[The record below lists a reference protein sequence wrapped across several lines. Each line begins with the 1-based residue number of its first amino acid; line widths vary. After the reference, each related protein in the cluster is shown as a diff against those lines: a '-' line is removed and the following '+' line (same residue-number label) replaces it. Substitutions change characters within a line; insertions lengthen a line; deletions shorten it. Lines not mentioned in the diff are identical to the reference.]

1 MTHPYDTQ
9 LAWRFN
15 PSDTLRS
22 MINFFCNVA
31 EDHITSANPSQSSVD
46 SLNVAINELLGNFEV
61 FKSTIDKLDK
71 NIDDDAY
78 NAIHNCF
85 AGALLA
91 TSKIANFATL
101 SDDHSKMFGAKI
113 EAAGKRMSIL
123 GGSARGLQK
132 TEEAEKWR
140 LKFIEFANECRAEK
154 PKCSSS
160 EIREWILKRQNK
172 PEYTGIRFPNLDQVK
187 KFMET
192 SGPEGGKDYITR
204 KK

>member
-22 MINFFCNVA
+22 MINSFCNVA
-31 EDHITSANPSQSSVD
+31 EDYIKSANPSESSVN
-46 SLNVAINELLGNFEV
+46 SLNVAINELLGNFEA

-101 SDDHSKMFGAKI
+101 SDDNLKMFGAKVDAARGELPRKGREAQKKSNDKKRAEV
-113 EAAGKRMSIL
+113 EAAILTMGSFAKSEAFAKRAVPVVLEQTGHKMSWQ
-123 GGSARGLQK
+123 A
-132 TEEAEKWR
+132 
-140 LKFIEFANECRAEK
+140 LKRYLLKMKSKK
-154 PKCSSS
+154 PK
-160 EIREWILKRQNK
+160 
-172 PEYTGIRFPNLDQVK
+172 GAA
-187 KFMET
+187 
-192 SGPEGGKDYITR
+192 
-204 KK
+204 